1 MVLDKSCRRI
11 PDKSNDQIILVQRV
25 SREYQTTTRITDNKN
40 T

>member
-1 MVLDKSCRRI
+1 MVLDKSYRRI

-25 SREYQTTTRITDNKN
+25 SREYQTTTRKTDNEY